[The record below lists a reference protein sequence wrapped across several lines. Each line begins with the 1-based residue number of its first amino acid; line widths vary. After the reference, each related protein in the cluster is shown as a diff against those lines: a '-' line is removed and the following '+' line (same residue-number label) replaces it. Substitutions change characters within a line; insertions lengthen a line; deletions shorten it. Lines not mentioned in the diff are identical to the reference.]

1 MTAKAPT
8 PMPENVQR
16 PKAPSA
22 PPKPDKPVCHW
33 ACTGCD
39 ICGSKGHANSWF

>member
-8 PMPENVQR
+8 PMPENAVR

-22 PPKPDKPVCHW
+22 PPKLNTTVTVNVKIEREQKYPVY
-33 ACTGCD
+33 ALV
-39 ICGSKGHANSWF
+39 